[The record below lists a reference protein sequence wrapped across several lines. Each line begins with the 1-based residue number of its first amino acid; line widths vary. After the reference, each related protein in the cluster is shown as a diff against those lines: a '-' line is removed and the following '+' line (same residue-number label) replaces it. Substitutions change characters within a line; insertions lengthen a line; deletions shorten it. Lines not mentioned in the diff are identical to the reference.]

1 MITMSKQ
8 ACQTVQT
15 SDANIFASNFIQHV
29 GKVGPLFNT
38 TKKAFALDENI
49 HLLLNKVQV

>member
-8 ACQTVQT
+8 ACQTVRT

>member
-8 ACQTVQT
+8 ACKTVQT
-15 SDANIFASNFIQHV
+15 SDAYIIASNFIQHV
-29 GKVGPLFNT
+29 GKVCPLFNT
-38 TKKAFALDENI
+38 TEKAFALDENI